1 MLAVNTS
8 NSFVELIKPEVV
20 SLKESTLKESTLK
33 ESTLKEYISKLLPK
47 SFLETEEWSMVY
59 EYRLQNNYLVKVH
72 QKDVDDGII
81 LFKESAHKNVD
92 ITELLLIKPML
103 MDNDEDLHRENLRHG
118 LYIKNAKIQ
127 HIRITII
134 N

>member
-20 SLKESTLKESTLK
+20 SLKESTLKESTLKESTLKESTLKESTLK

-92 ITELLLIKPML
+92 ITELL
-103 MDNDEDLHRENLRHG
+103 
-118 LYIKNAKIQ
+118 
-127 HIRITII
+127 
-134 N
+134 